1 MMVRFLPIH
10 SFDKAERHEVFTG
23 QAVHPRCEQHRGNR
37 GRMTNENGAVQFL
50 RCVTL

>member
-23 QAVHPRCEQHRGNR
+23 QAVHPRCEQHRG
-37 GRMTNENGAVQFL
+37 RMTKEIGAVQFL
-50 RCVTL
+50 HCVTL

>member
-23 QAVHPRCEQHRGNR
+23 QAVHPRCEQHRG
-37 GRMTNENGAVQFL
+37 RMTEENGAVQFL
-50 RCVTL
+50 RCVPL